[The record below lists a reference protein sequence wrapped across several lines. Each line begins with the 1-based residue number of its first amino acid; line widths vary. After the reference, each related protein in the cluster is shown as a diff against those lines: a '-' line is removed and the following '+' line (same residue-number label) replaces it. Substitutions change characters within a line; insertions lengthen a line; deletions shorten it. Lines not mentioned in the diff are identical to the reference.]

1 MKNIYKSL
9 FLGIGTALAT
19 SASFALITPIP
30 VNNSNYNTTA
40 QPIILAENEL
50 EDSDEDPASLAN
62 SKKNSSSEHAR
73 EKTILYKIKPGD
85 SISTI
90 FTDLNLDS
98 TDLHKILHN
107 RKLGKQFTNLAVGKS
122 LTLKISPNNEL
133 LELSYKKDDT
143 ETYVATRKYFATTR
157 NYDDFSIKIHSKPL
171 ETRYATA
178 HVVIRSSLSK
188 AAKNAGLP
196 GNLTKRLA
204 DIFAWDI
211 DFAQNLRQ
219 NDQFTVVYEQLV
231 LGNKI
236 VDTGDIVAAE
246 FINRGKSHQAVR
258 YTDKDGN
265 TNYYTPKGEG
275 MRKAFLSNP
284 LDFARISSPFSLQR
298 KHPILNRIRAHT
310 GVDYAASTGTPVK
323 STGDGTIVYQGTKG
337 GYGQVVMVDHGQ
349 GYTTLYA
356 HLSNFQK
363 SLQDGDSVKQGQ
375 VIGYVGRTGLATGPH
390 LHYEFLVDGV
400 HHDPLTA
407 KMTSAIPINKS
418 LLAHFK
424 IQTRPLLAQLEE
436 AKTTMLA
443 KNIDQD

>member
-1 MKNIYKSL
+1 MKNTYKSL

-19 SASFALITPIP
+19 GASFALITPIP
-30 VNNSNYNTTA
+30 ANTVINQAKSDTDNNAINLANANIASNDNPT
-40 QPIILAENEL
+40 ILASNQRIEAQQP
-50 EDSDEDPASLAN
+50 DRD
-62 SKKNSSSEHAR
+62 
-73 EKTILYKIKPGD
+73 KTIFYKVKQGD

-90 FTDLNLDS
+90 FNDLSLN
-98 TDLHKILHN
+98 TGDLHKILHN
-107 RKLGKQFTNLAVGKS
+107 RKLGKQFTNLDVGKS
-122 LTLKISPNNEL
+122 LSIKVNSKNEL

-143 ETYVATRKYFATTR
+143 ETFVAARK
-157 NYDDFSIKIHSKPL
+157 DSDFVIKIHSKPL

-188 AAKNAGLP
+188 AGKNAGLP

-219 NDQFTVVYEQLV
+219 NDQFTVVYEEMV
-231 LGNKI
+231 IGDKV

-246 FINRGKSHQAVR
+246 FVNQGKAHQAVR
-258 YTDKDGN
+258 YKDKDGDI
-265 TNYYTPKGEG
+265 NYYTPKGEG

-284 LDFARISSPFSLQR
+284 LDFAKISSPFSLHR
-298 KHPILNRIRAHT
+298 NHPILNRIRAHT

-323 STGDGTIVYQGTKG
+323 STGDGKIVYQGTKG
-337 GYGQVVMVDHGQ
+337 GYGQLVMVDHGH
-349 GYTTLYA
+349 GYTTVYA

-363 SLQDGDSVKQGQ
+363 NLQSGDSVKQGQ
-375 VIGYVGRTGLATGPH
+375 VIGYVGQTGLATGPH

-400 HHDPLTA
+400 HKDPMTA
-407 KMTSAIPINKS
+407 KVTNAMPINKA
-418 LLAHFK
+418 LQAHFK
-424 IQTRPLLAQLEE
+424 SQTKPLLAQLEQ

-443 KNIDQD
+443 KNGDQD